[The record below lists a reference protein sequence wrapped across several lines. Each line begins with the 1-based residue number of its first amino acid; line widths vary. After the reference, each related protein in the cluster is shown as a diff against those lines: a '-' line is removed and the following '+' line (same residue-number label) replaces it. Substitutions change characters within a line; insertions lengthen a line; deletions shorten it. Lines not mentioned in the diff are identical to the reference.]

1 MNGRDRNALLDKIAT
16 KMTDDAPME
25 CLIQCYYENAL
36 SFYGDF
42 TDHELLDAAKEI
54 LE

>member
-1 MNGRDRNALLDKIAT
+1 MNGKDRNELLEKIAA
-16 KMTDDAPME
+16 KITDTAPME
-25 CLIQCYYENAL
+25 CLIQCYYENSL
-36 SFYGDF
+36 SFYGEL